1 MNKTKTLCNISL
13 VSIALILLLVSS
25 AALAATENDTG
36 NATIKDDYVPSTE
49 LATTEKSGLPKITE
63 TQITTSG
70 SAGNPA
76 IYGDK
81 IVWADDRNGNDDI
94 YMYDLSTKRETQI
107 TNNTSHKWNPAIYG
121 DRIVWQDDHNAEW
134 SIYMYDISTKKET
147 QIPTNNEYDESPSDP
162 AIYGD
167 RVVWAYTFEEFWHIS
182 MYDLSTSKET
192 QISTGGREYHP
203 AIYGNKI
210 VWQDDR
216 DRDYKYNIYMYDL
229 STSRET
235 RITTSKSAWNP
246 AIYGNRIVWQDSRN
260 GNYDIYMY
268 DLSTKKE
275 TQITSSPD
283 DQTNPAIYGDRIV
296 WEDDGGEDDGRTN
309 HGIYMCDISTNQKM
323 KISTNGDAYYPAIYG
338 NNIVWRYGEY
348 ENTDIYMAT
357 VSNVPQ
363 PKPPVAAFSASPT
376 SGNAPLKVQF
386 TDKSANSPTSWKWSF
401 GDGTYS
407 TDQNPAHTY
416 NKQGKYTISLTV
428 KNAKGSNTVTKSSY
442 INVAAPLK
450 SPVAA
455 FSASPTSGN
464 APLKVQ
470 FTDKSTG
477 TPTKWKW
484 SFGDGT
490 YSTSKN
496 PAHTYS
502 KAGKYTVSLTSSNS
516 AGSNTLKKSGYI
528 NVAAPLKAP
537 VAAFSAS
544 PRSGKAPLKV
554 QFTDKSAN
562 SPTSWKWSFG
572 DGTYSTSKNPAHTY
586 NKAGKYTVK
595 LTVKN
600 AKGSNT
606 KTISGYIVA
615 KK

>member
-1 MNKTKTLCNISL
+1 M
-13 VSIALILLLVSS
+13 
-25 AALAATENDTG
+25 
-36 NATIKDDYVPSTE
+36 
-49 LATTEKSGLPKITE
+49 KI
-63 TQITTSG
+63 
-70 SAGNPA
+70 SAGGLAYWPA
-76 IYGDK
+76 IYD
-81 IVWADDRNGNDDI
+81 
-94 YMYDLSTKRETQI
+94 
-107 TNNTSHKWNPAIYG
+107 
-121 DRIVWQDDHNAEW
+121 
-134 SIYMYDISTKKET
+134 
-147 QIPTNNEYDESPSDP
+147 
-162 AIYGD
+162 
-167 RVVWAYTFEEFWHIS
+167 
-182 MYDLSTSKET
+182 
-192 QISTGGREYHP
+192 
-203 AIYGNKI
+203 NKI
-210 VWQDDR
+210 VWGYSID
-216 DRDYKYNIYMYDL
+216 
-229 STSRET
+229 
-235 RITTSKSAWNP
+235 A
-246 AIYGNRIVWQDSRN
+246 
-260 GNYDIYMY
+260 
-268 DLSTKKE
+268 
-275 TQITSSPD
+275 
-283 DQTNPAIYGDRIV
+283 
-296 WEDDGGEDDGRTN
+296 GE
-309 HGIYMCDISTNQKM
+309 
-323 KISTNGDAYYPAIYG
+323 
-338 NNIVWRYGEY
+338 
-348 ENTDIYMAT
+348 ENIYMAT
-357 VSNVPQ
+357 VSEPE
-363 PKPPVAAFSASPT
+363 PIPPVAAFSASPT

-428 KNAKGSNTVTKSSY
+428 KNAKGSNTVTKSSH

-455 FSASPTSGN
+455 FSASPISGN

-554 QFTDKSAN
+554 QFTDKSIN

-586 NKAGKYTVK
+586 GKAGKYTVK

-600 AKGSNT
+600 AKGSNI